1 MSSDNSPNEASV
13 LPSWKE
19 EGLRYYTLRS
29 YFRQAF
35 GGKIWKVSV
44 DGGFSCPNIDDTVG
58 TQGCIFCNAT
68 AFSPGRRLQIP
79 NIATQIDEGLKR
91 ISRRYNADRLIAY
104 FQPSTNTHA
113 PVEQLRTLYEEALA
127 HPNVVGLTIGTRP
140 DAVPD
145 DVLDL
150 LAELSEKHWVQIE
163 LGLQT
168 IHDTSLDWL
177 RRGHDAASFFDAA
190 ARCRERGLKLGVH
203 LILGLPGEGVDEI
216 RATAEALAP
225 LGLHSVKLHNLYV
238 VRDTDMAR
246 LWEAGEL
253 PLPDLSTYASY
264 VVDFLERTP
273 ATCVVDR
280 ISGDVPPPYFI
291 GPEWAA
297 KKHAIRAAIENE
309 FLSRDSR
316 QGSLMASSSLR

>member
-1 MSSDNSPNEASV
+1 MSSDDSPNEASD

-19 EGLRYYTLRS
+19 EGLRYYTLSS

-44 DGGFSCPNIDDTVG
+44 DGGFSCPNIDGTVG
-58 TQGCIFCNAT
+58 TEGCVFCNAT
-68 AFSPGRRLQIP
+68 AFSPGRRLNIP

-113 PVEQLRTLYEEALA
+113 PVERLRTLYEEALA

-140 DAVPD
+140 DCVSD
-145 DVLDL
+145 DVVDL

-168 IHDTSLDWL
+168 IHDVSLDWL
-177 RRGHDAASFFDAA
+177 RRGHDAASFFDAT
-190 ARCRERGLKLGVH
+190 ARCRERGLKLCVH
-203 LILGLPGEGVDEI
+203 LILGLPNEGADEI

-253 PLPDLSTYASY
+253 PLPDLTTYASY

-291 GPEWAA
+291 GPDWAA

-309 FLSRDSR
+309 FLSRDSH